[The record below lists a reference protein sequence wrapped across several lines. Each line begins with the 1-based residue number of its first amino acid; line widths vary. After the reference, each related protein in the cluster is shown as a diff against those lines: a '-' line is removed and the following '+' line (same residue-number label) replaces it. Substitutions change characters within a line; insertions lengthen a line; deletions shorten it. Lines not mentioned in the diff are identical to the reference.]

1 VGEIFNLG
9 RERWR
14 VADDIVFKKDREVY
28 EFSRPVYLL
37 KKMVGVGESH
47 LSGQH
52 ATVDRY
58 GLTCHATRFFRT

>member
-28 EFSRPVYLL
+28 EFSRHGYLP
-37 KKMVGVGESH
+37 KKWLVLMK
-47 LSGQH
+47 
-52 ATVDRY
+52 AT
-58 GLTCHATRFFRT
+58 